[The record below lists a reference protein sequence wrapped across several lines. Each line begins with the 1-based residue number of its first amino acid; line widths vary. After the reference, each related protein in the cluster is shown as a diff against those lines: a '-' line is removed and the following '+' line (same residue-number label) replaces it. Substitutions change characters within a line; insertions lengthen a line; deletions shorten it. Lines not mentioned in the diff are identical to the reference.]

1 MGRKKKDPKQLVRI
15 PLGAVAPKR
24 GVSADDY
31 AEEAVEALA
40 RSLAEKGLQEP
51 VLVKEGSGKTP
62 HRLMAGNLRYFAAK
76 KLGWKEIEALLLD
89 KSTGPAIR
97 LIEKLQRNALDPW
110 GSVDALVE
118 LKSRLGWTQAQLGQ
132 AIGRNRDYVANIF
145 ALTQIT
151 PEARAFIFAQKN
163 GAGLSSRHLRYVG
176 RASPSEQVE
185 VAQRMLSRKLST
197 TTLERARR
205 RASEGVSQFRFQNLR
220 GVRGAGS
227 ANYPK
232 TLKEWKR
239 YRRQLAT
246 DLTRL
251 ERQETAESRRTR
263 KQIAEV
269 KQRLRLMK
277 TEAARKKK
285 ELQRE
290 LRLARKQLGL

>member
-1 MGRKKKDPKQLVRI
+1 MARKKKDPKQLVRI
-15 PLGAVAPKR
+15 PLAAVAPKR
-24 GVSADDY
+24 GFSADDY
-31 AEEAVEALA
+31 AGEAVEALA

-62 HRLMAGNLRYFAAK
+62 HRLMAGNLRYLAAK
-76 KLGWKEIEALLLD
+76 KLGWKQIEALLLD
-89 KSTGPAIR
+89 ESLGHEIR
-97 LIEKLQRNALDPW
+97 LIEKLQRNAFDPW
-110 GSVDALVE
+110 RSVNALVE
-118 LKSRLGWTQAQLGQ
+118 LKSRLGWTQTQLGQ
-132 AIGRNRDYVANIF
+132 AIGRNRDYVANIL

-151 PEARAFIFAQKN
+151 PETRAFILAHRN
-163 GAGLSSRHLRYVG
+163 GAGLSTRHLRYVG
-176 RASPSEQVE
+176 RANPGEQVQ

-205 RASEGVSQFRFQNLR
+205 RALEGVSQFRFQNLR

-232 TLKEWKR
+232 TLKEWKK
-239 YRRQLAT
+239 YHRQLAT

-251 ERQETAESRRTR
+251 ERQESEESRRTR
-263 KQIAEV
+263 KQLVEAR
-269 KQRLRLMK
+269 QRLRLMK
-277 TEAARKKK
+277 AEAARKKK